1 MPKSLRSL
9 ALTSKLLLITTIIS
23 GLCFGTGIAV
33 LRANANQSSNPV
45 SLTANYYAQANLI
58 VNAQFEQLFSAFDE
72 LDPKD
77 ESYFVTIEQLFSIPP
92 EISAPNDS
100 FSLDEFCLTNITSRC
115 LEHKL
120 NQLYLAFE
128 QDLTGLSQNTTI
140 SENQSLTNTGNSSN
154 TNAEFI
160 NEQKNLIQN
169 LNQQSI
175 EFYRQ
180 VLFAY
185 PMHIQ
190 NQQIAE
196 NLKELLTN
204 LKKLED
210 TLKPFPSIFH
220 NVTTAACQ

>member
-1 MPKSLRSL
+1 MPKPLRSL
-9 ALTSKLLLITTIIS
+9 TLTSKLLLITTIIS
-23 GLCFGTGIAV
+23 GLCFGTGLAV
-33 LRANANQSSNPV
+33 LKANANQSSNPV
-45 SLTANYYAQANLI
+45 SLTANYYAEANLI
-58 VNAQFEQLFSAFDE
+58 VNAQFQQLFSAFDE
-72 LDPKD
+72 LDPED
-77 ESYFVTIEQLFSIPP
+77 PSYFTTIEQLFSIPP
-92 EISAPNDS
+92 EIANPNET
-100 FSLDEFCLTNITSRC
+100 FSLDEFCQTNITSRC
-115 LEHKL
+115 LENKL

-128 QDLTGLSQNTTI
+128 QDLAGLSQETPLST
-140 SENQSLTNTGNSSN
+140 SQSLTNTGSSSN
-154 TNAEFI
+154 ANAEFI

-196 NLKELLTN
+196 NLKQLLTN

-210 TLKPFPSIFH
+210 ALKPYPSIFH